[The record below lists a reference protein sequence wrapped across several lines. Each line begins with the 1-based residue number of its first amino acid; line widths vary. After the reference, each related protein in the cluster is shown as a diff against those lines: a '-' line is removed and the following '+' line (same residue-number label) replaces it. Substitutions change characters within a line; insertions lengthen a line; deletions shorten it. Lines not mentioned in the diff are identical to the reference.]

1 MIFIIFNFSIFLLAK
16 FANKYTIVTTAQL
29 SIYLVH
35 GERISRQIF
44 TKTRIS
50 VSFRIIARSFRHY
63 ITDYTQLEL
72 RVMFVAI
79 NHQQLISNFRNTE
92 EEEIADC
99 NLIERLF
106 SRKLK
111 PLLGEMGD
119 DQAWPEVPGLDDWY
133 DNAIKA
139 GQGFKSDKERED
151 YIKSI
156 GDPMMHPLFAECTED
171 LVGNPLAEGLRLLR
185 EEDKTPIEIAI
196 MYKDEG
202 NEWLKK
208 GDKKSLNEAYDRYSH
223 ALSILDRTVSAAVS
237 GASSFNAAT
246 GVTSPSNA
254 ISPNESIVPSLYP
267 LEVTQRKDE
276 EKDLTNDEKRKA
288 DADENLLRSQ
298 ILSNRALVS
307 LTLLNHGSCIRD
319 TEAALKCWSG
329 NVKAHYRKCKSL
341 GAYM

>member
-1 MIFIIFNFSIFLLAK
+1 
-16 FANKYTIVTTAQL
+16 
-29 SIYLVH
+29 
-35 GERISRQIF
+35 
-44 TKTRIS
+44 
-50 VSFRIIARSFRHY
+50 
-63 ITDYTQLEL
+63 
-72 RVMFVAI
+72 
-79 NHQQLISNFRNTE
+79 
-92 EEEIADC
+92 
-99 NLIERLF
+99 
-106 SRKLK
+106 
-111 PLLGEMGD
+111 MGD

-156 GDPMMHPLFAECTED
+156 GDPMMHPLFAESTED

-196 MYKDEG
+196 MYKEEG

-208 GDKKSLNEAYDRYSH
+208 GDKKSLHEAYNRYTH
-223 ALSILDRTVSAAVS
+223 ALGILDRTASAAVS

-246 GVTSPSNA
+246 GVTSPSNT
-254 ISPNESIVPSLYP
+254 INSNDSSIPSLYP
-267 LEVTQRKDE
+267 LEVPQNADKERFSSIDE
-276 EKDLTNDEKRKA
+276 NLKIDVE
-288 DADENLLRSQ
+288 ENLLRSQ

-341 GAYM
+341 GAYQKAFLIARKYSIVQYFIYYHGLFPQLRFGSTRKASLPVLRG

>member
-1 MIFIIFNFSIFLLAK
+1 MCLEGTPP
-16 FANKYTIVTTAQL
+16 TIYCSYNSSA
-29 SIYLVH
+29 IYLVH
-35 GERISRQIF
+35 GERISRQVF
-44 TKTRIS
+44 TKKKTDFSQLSYKCVVIPSLHYRLHTTRTEGYGLCS
-50 VSFRIIARSFRHY
+50 WSSTTHLL
-63 ITDYTQLEL
+63 T
-72 RVMFVAI
+72 
-79 NHQQLISNFRNTE
+79 SNFRNTE
-92 EEEIADC
+92 TVEIADC

-254 ISPNESIVPSLYP
+254 MSPNESIVPSLYP

-288 DADENLLRSQ
+288 DAEENLLRSQ

-341 GAYM
+341 GAYI